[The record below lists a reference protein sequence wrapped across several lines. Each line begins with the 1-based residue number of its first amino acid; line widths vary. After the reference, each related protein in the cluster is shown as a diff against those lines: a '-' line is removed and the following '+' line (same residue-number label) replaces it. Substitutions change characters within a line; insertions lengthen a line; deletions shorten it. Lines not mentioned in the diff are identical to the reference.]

1 MDVRPFLDA
10 KFLVGVPRIDQE
22 HRTLF
27 QIIGAVHDACQSS
40 DPSAARAVRSAVVEL
55 FDYTRTHFASE
66 EALMKEAAYPAL
78 AAHAELHQ
86 SLLARVRDF
95 EIRIEFDE
103 NFDPAE
109 LATFLYKWLANHI
122 LVEDRAFGDYYRGVE
137 AASTPRGGLDP
148 RRPGAG

>member
-148 RRPGAG
+148 HRPGAG

>member
-1 MDVRPFLDA
+1 MNVRPFLDA
-10 KFLVGVPRIDQE
+10 KFLVGVSRIDHE

-27 QIIGAVHDACQSS
+27 QIIGTVHDACQSS
-40 DPSAARAVRSAVVEL
+40 DPSAAQTVRSAVVEL

-86 SLLARVRDF
+86 DLLARVRDF
-95 EIRIEFDE
+95 EIRVEFDT

-109 LATFLYKWLANHI
+109 LATFLYNWLANHI
-122 LVEDRAFGDYYRGVE
+122 LVEDKTFGEYYRGVE
-137 AASTPRGGLDP
+137 AAAS
-148 RRPGAG
+148 A